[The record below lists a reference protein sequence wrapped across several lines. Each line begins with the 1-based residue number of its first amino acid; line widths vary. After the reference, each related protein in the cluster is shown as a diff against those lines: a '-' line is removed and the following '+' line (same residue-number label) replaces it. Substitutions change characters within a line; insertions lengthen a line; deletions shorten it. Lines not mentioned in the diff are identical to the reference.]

1 GEGVLTAAGGK
12 PASGFTRGSGA
23 MSVFLFTHHGYRN
36 WMPDREEGFV
46 RKGKGMRP
54 PDNELNAYCRFD
66 AAESEVTFDH
76 AVQRVLIDEA
86 QVAAEKQNFRLH
98 FVATETTHAH
108 VLVSW
113 KDDRPWTRLRASI
126 KSSFSRRLSRDIK
139 RRTWLSENAS
149 RRHVEKQDHFDYLVN
164 VYLPD
169 HRGWKWCEG
178 RGAFLSG
185 VQSSNDAGARAQGKP
200 GGKFASG

>member
-1 GEGVLTAAGGK
+1 
-12 PASGFTRGSGA
+12 
-23 MSVFLFTHHGYRN
+23 MSVFLFTYHGYRT

-46 RKGKGMRP
+46 RKGKGLQP
-54 PDNELNAYCRFD
+54 PDKELNAYYHFD
-66 AAESEVTFDH
+66 AAESEILFDPDIQL
-76 AVQRVLIDEA
+76 ALLDEA
-86 QVAAEKQNFRLH
+86 QIAAVKQNFRLH
-98 FVATETTHAH
+98 YVATETTHVH

-113 KDDRPWTRLRASI
+113 KDDRPWSRLRASI
-126 KSSFSRRLSRDIK
+126 KSSFSRRLSRDFK

-149 RRHVEKQDHFDYLVN
+149 RRHVEKQEHFDYLVN

-178 RGAFLSG
+178 KGAFLAHERLGGATATES
-185 VQSSNDAGARAQGKP
+185 QSKP